1 VDLDQVLV
9 KWRIQPRKG
18 VDLKT
23 SNDVGNYVCGFV
35 YYTSLEYF
43 WNKRE
48 RDDTPVVFMHV
59 PPLEEKDDVEKGV
72 EATVGLIRALAESLR
87 Q

>member
-1 VDLDQVLV
+1 VLV
-9 KWRIQPRKG
+9 KWHVQAGKG

-23 SNDVGNYVCGFV
+23 SNDVDNYVCGFV

-48 RDDTPVVFMHV
+48 RDDTPVVFIYV
-59 PPLEEKDDVEKGV
+59 LPLKEKDDVEKGV
-72 EATVGLIRALAESLR
+72 EVTVGLIRALAESLR